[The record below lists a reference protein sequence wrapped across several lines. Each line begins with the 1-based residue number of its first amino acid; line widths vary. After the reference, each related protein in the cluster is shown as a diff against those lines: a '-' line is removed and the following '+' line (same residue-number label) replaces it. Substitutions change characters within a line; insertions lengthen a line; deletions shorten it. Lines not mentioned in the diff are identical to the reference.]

1 MSNIHTLYREPT
13 TRTAKD
19 TKTGAT
25 HRIEVTVHEV
35 LDYDRDRRAY
45 VVSETAG
52 VQTVSRREFRAPG
65 YMADNC
71 GETAYREAMGLA
83 RELRTA

>member
-35 LDYDRDRRAY
+35 LDYDRE
-45 VVSETAG
+45 SG
-52 VQTVSRREFRAPG
+52 
-65 YMADNC
+65 
-71 GETAYREAMGLA
+71 AYRFSRTTISVENKVRPYSDTNTHA
-83 RELRTA
+83 RVCCLHG